1 MIKPNLPRATQPWST
16 WLPATLVFLSECL
29 HCYHGCATEKAAVT
43 LSLPPHVIKAAFLFF
58 FFSCVILHS
67 LIFKKIFYW
76 KTTAPDT
83 HKHNGMSTSAGFST
97 CLPAFRHPSSS
108 SSFPPSKC
116 LFVFQG
122 SKTNA
127 TFSTKVSSTSKIK
140 LFAVSLFPFYTHLSS
155 NTSQKY

>member
-1 MIKPNLPRATQPWST
+1 MASCHACLPLWVPPLLPWVRHWESSCDSKPSST
-16 WLPATLVFLSECL
+16 CHKSSFS
-29 HCYHGCATEKAAVT
+29 
-43 LSLPPHVIKAAFLFF
+43 FF

-127 TFSTKVSSTSKIK
+127 TFSMKVSSTSKIK